1 MRTTATLEHPK
12 TLTAIISLG
21 VLAFAF
27 FAFILA
33 GDMFKAPIWF
43 DRPYSGFVDIGY
55 YVVHP
60 HDSLFVVGLFAV
72 PLLIWH
78 FCDAIDLERDD
89 GREPLLTSYRAVLA
103 CLIAGMIGSGI
114 VFSGLTEWL
123 SCYRPE
129 PVVETEF
136 GKFAFFCTPDSTYLV
151 EFLVLPFLLAL
162 VLLTFLKAG
171 SLMIRKSR

>member
-1 MRTTATLEHPK
+1 MRTIATLENPK
-12 TLTAIISLG
+12 TLAAIISLG

-33 GDMFKAPIWF
+33 GDMFKSPVWF

-60 HDSLFVVGLFAV
+60 LDSLFVVGLFAV
-72 PLLIWH
+72 PLIIWH
-78 FCDAIDLERDD
+78 FCDAIDLGRDD
-89 GREPLLTSYRAVLA
+89 GREPILTSYRAILA

-114 VFSGLTEWL
+114 IFSGFTEWL

-129 PVVETEF
+129 PVVDTEF
-136 GKFAFFCTPDSTYLV
+136 SRFGFFCTPNSTYLI
-151 EFLVLPFLLAL
+151 EFFVFPFLLAL
-162 VLLTFLKAG
+162 VLLTLLKAG
-171 SLMIRKSR
+171 SLIFRKFQ